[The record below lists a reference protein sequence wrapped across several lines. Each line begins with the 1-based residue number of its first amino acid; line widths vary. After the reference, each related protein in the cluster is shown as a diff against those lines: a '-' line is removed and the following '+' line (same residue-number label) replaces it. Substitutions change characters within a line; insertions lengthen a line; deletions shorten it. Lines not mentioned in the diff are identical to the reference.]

1 LNFFLVTDN
10 HNLSPRTSAEDKQ
23 ALRVGTADLLD
34 MILEK
39 DPSIEVTLALGVD
52 TFMDL
57 TTWKWRRAKYIIR
70 ILKGRIIVFQR
81 KVEDD
86 SDSNSSTCSCTVVTE
101 EELQKRIDDISTEMK
116 EDCPNLK
123 RTIIIE
129 KVSCLTPVSSSLART
144 SLNENYLQSEI
155 CEGVLEFMKQ
165 KELYQFAS
173 DKE

>member
-1 LNFFLVTDN
+1 
-10 HNLSPRTSAEDKQ
+10 
-23 ALRVGTADLLD
+23 
-34 MILEK
+34 
-39 DPSIEVTLALGVD
+39 
-52 TFMDL
+52 
-57 TTWKWRRAKYIIR
+57 
-70 ILKGRIIVFQR
+70 
-81 KVEDD
+81 
-86 SDSNSSTCSCTVVTE
+86 
-101 EELQKRIDDISTEMK
+101 MK